1 MSCRDSGNVDPQAF
15 CPTVRPMGRMVI
27 QAISDLL
34 GLPYCGAFEVLAFF
48 KGSGALVVCRG
59 EAGMI

>member
-1 MSCRDSGNVDPQAF
+1 
-15 CPTVRPMGRMVI
+15 MGRMVI